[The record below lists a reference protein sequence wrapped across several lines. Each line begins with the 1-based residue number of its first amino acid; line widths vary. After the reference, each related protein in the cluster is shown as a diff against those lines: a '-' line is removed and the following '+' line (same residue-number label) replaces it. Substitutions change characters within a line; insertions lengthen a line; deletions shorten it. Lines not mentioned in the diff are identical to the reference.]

1 MRLRLMTAAILVLLP
16 AVALAQATIAPTA
29 PSQQRGNIPLMAPL
43 GTAEYIAPEGST
55 PGSTALFDY
64 FTDSLGWLQEVA
76 VGVVILWLLFAGVM
90 IMISGNDQG
99 KRTQAKEHAVAAI
112 IGLVMLF
119 LFGFILSVLNASFFK
134 Q

>member
-1 MRLRLMTAAILVLLP
+1 MHIRLLMAAILIVAP
-16 AVALAQATIAPTA
+16 AISLASSAPASA
-29 PSQQRGNIPLMAPL
+29 PSQQRGDVTLMAPL
-43 GTAEYIAPEGST
+43 GTAASIS
-55 PGSTALFDY
+55 PGGNALFDY
-64 FTDSLGWLQEVA
+64 FTESLGWLQEVA

-119 LFGFILSVLNASFFK
+119 LFGFILSVLNASFF
-134 Q
+134 QQ